1 MVETAE
7 EQKLVSASQSGDA
20 SAFES
25 LVRQYQKMIHSLAF
39 RMSGSWADAQDLAQ
53 ETFIQAYR
61 QIGNFRGDSQFSSWL
76 YRIAVNQC
84 INAGKRTQR
93 QARLGDE
100 WKLRVTE
107 TVTIEDIEIAQRV
120 QEALQQLNPKQR
132 AAVVL
137 TTYEG
142 HSHGAASKI
151 MGCSETT
158 VSWYL
163 FTARAKLKSLLRDL
177 QRSDNE

>member
-7 EQKLVSASQSGDA
+7 EQKLVRASQSGDA

-53 ETFIQAYR
+53 DTFIQAYR
-61 QIGNFRGDSQFSSWL
+61 QLGNFRGDSQFSSWL
-76 YRIAVNQC
+76 YRIAINQC
-84 INAGKRTQR
+84 INAGKRSQR
-93 QARLGDE
+93 QAKLGHE
-100 WKLRVTE
+100 WKAQLLDRV
-107 TVTIEDIEIAQRV
+107 EDVEISHRIH
-120 QEALQQLNPKQR
+120 EALQQLNPKQR

-142 HSHGAASKI
+142 HNHGSAAKI

-177 QRSDNE
+177 QRRHND

>member
-7 EQKLVSASQSGDA
+7 EQNLIRASQSGDA
-20 SAFES
+20 MAFEN
-25 LVRQYQKMIHSLAF
+25 LVRQYQKMIHALTF

-61 QIGNFRGDSQFSSWL
+61 QLGSFRGDSQFSSWL

-84 INAGKRTQR
+84 INAGKRAQR
-93 QARLGDE
+93 QAKVGDE
-100 WKLRVTE
+100 WKARVTDTE
-107 TVTIEDIEIAQRV
+107 NVEISRRV
-120 QEALQQLNPKQR
+120 HEALQKLNPKQR
-132 AAVVL
+132 AAVIL
-137 TTYEG
+137 TTHEG
-142 HSHGAASKI
+142 HNHSSAAKI

-163 FTARAKLKSLLRDL
+163 FTARGKLKSLLRDL

>member
-1 MVETAE
+1 MVESAE
-7 EQKLVSASQSGDA
+7 EQQLISASQDGDPA
-20 SAFES
+20 AFES

-61 QIGNFRGDSQFSSWL
+61 QLSTFRGDAQFSSWL
-76 YRIAVNQC
+76 YRIAINQC
-84 INAGKRTQR
+84 LNAKKRTQR

-100 WKLRVTE
+100 WKERIDEGGANADT
-107 TVTIEDIEIAQRV
+107 TQRV
-120 QEALQQLNPKQR
+120 QDALQQLNPKQR
-132 AAVVL
+132 AAIVL

-142 HSHGAASKI
+142 HNHGSAAKI

-163 FTARAKLKSLLRDL
+163 FTARAKLKKLLGDL
-177 QRSDNE
+177 QRRSHG

>member
-7 EQKLVSASQSGDA
+7 EQTLVRASQGGDA
-20 SAFES
+20 AAFES
-25 LVRQYQKMIHSLAF
+25 LVRHYQKMIHSVTF
-39 RMSGSWADAQDLAQ
+39 RMSGSWAEAQDLAQ
-53 ETFIQAYR
+53 ETFIAAYR
-61 QIGNFRGDSQFSSWL
+61 QLRNFRGDAQFSSWL

-84 INAGKRTQR
+84 INAGKRTKR

-100 WKLRVTE
+100 WKSRLVENVEDTE
-107 TVTIEDIEIAQRV
+107 TSQRV

-142 HSHGAASKI
+142 HNHRAAAKI

-163 FTARAKLKSLLRDL
+163 FTARTKLKSLLRDL
-177 QRSDNE
+177 QRRDNE

>member
-7 EQKLVSASQSGDA
+7 EQKLVRASQSGDA
-20 SAFES
+20 SAFED
-25 LVRQYQKMIHSLAF
+25 LVRHYQKMIHSVTF

-61 QIGNFRGDSQFSSWL
+61 QIGNFRGESQFSSWL
-76 YRIAVNQC
+76 YRIAINQC
-84 INAGKRTQR
+84 LNAGKSTQR
-93 QARLGDE
+93 RAKLGE
-100 WKLRVTE
+100 ELKLRVTE
-107 TVTIEDIEIAQRV
+107 SVEGVETSERV
-120 QEALQQLNPKQR
+120 QEALQQLNAKQR

-142 HSHGAASKI
+142 HNHSAAAKI

>member
-7 EQKLVSASQSGDA
+7 EQKLVRASQDGDA
-20 SAFES
+20 IAFEG
-25 LVRQYQKMIHSLAF
+25 LVRHYQKMVHSLTF

-53 ETFIQAYR
+53 DTFIQAYK
-61 QIGNFRGDSQFSSWL
+61 QIGTFRGDAQFSSWL
-76 YRIAVNQC
+76 YRIAMNQC
-84 INAGKRTQR
+84 LNARKRTQR
-93 QARLGDE
+93 QATLGQE
-100 WKLRVTE
+100 WKERATAVG
-107 TVTIEDIEIAQRV
+107 EDAEVSQRV
-120 QEALQQLNPKQR
+120 HEALQQLNPKQR

-142 HSHGAASKI
+142 HKHGAAAKI

-163 FTARAKLKSLLRDL
+163 FTARSKLKTLLRDL
-177 QRSDNE
+177 QRRSDE

>member
-1 MVETAE
+1 MVETEE
-7 EQKLVSASQSGDA
+7 EQKLIRASQTGDA

-61 QIGNFRGDSQFSSWL
+61 QLGNFRGESQFSSWL

-93 QARLGDE
+93 QAKRNSE
-100 WKLRVTE
+100 WKAQV
-107 TVTIEDIEIAQRV
+107 IQPADDAEISQRV

-132 AAVVL
+132 VAVVL

-142 HSHGAASKI
+142 HNHGAAAKI

-163 FTARAKLKSLLRDL
+163 FSARAKLKSLLRDL
-177 QRSDNE
+177 QRSNDE